1 MLCHLRRLGG
11 FCCLLIDSS
20 IGVIG
25 YDSVNRLKFSEKL
38 GWGYFN
44 GHRSNEETPATL
56 YWASF
61 PLDFDKK
68 KMTIG
73 WRLLEMLAPLDF
85 DAIFA
90 RLFFPHFDE
99 LVLEMTAEQ
108 QPVPFASILRFR
120 HCKNRVV
127 VSRRDLQSTCSHD
140 QI

>member
-1 MLCHLRRLGG
+1 
-11 FCCLLIDSS
+11 
-20 IGVIG
+20 
-25 YDSVNRLKFSEKL
+25 
-38 GWGYFN
+38 
-44 GHRSNEETPATL
+44 
-56 YWASF
+56 
-61 PLDFDKK
+61 
-68 KMTIG
+68 MTIG

-108 QPVPFASILRFR
+108 QPVPFASILRFL